1 MLVLKIAR
9 VLRIID
15 KERYKR
21 KKEILLIQNS
31 PLFNAKWYSKQNPKC
46 QYKKKNLAKHY
57 LNYGWKE
64 GLNPSKFFDGN
75 TYLKNNPDVKKTN
88 VCPLL
93 HYVERG
99 KKEGRSFQGV
109 NGAVY
114 KDKSIAGRVQRA
126 LTKPMRVQEEYYQ
139 IKQEIKKIKGALL

>member
-93 HYVERG
+93 HYIERG
-99 KKEGRSFQGV
+99 KKEGRSFQGL
-109 NGAVY
+109 NGKVF
-114 KDKSIAGRVQRA
+114 KDKSVTGRIKRA

>member
-57 LNYGWKE
+57 LNYGWKD